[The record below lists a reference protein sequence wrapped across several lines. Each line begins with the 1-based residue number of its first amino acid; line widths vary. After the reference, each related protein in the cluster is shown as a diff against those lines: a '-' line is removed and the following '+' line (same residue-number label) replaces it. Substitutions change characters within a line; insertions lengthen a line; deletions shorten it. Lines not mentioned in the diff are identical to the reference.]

1 MHLWKLATV
10 IPLCSIFLQN
20 GQSLPSFIV
29 FAILDYSLPLHT
41 ANCWY
46 KISLISCM
54 KFPFFLRWLTV
65 TFKLLFSNLTSF
77 KKKRKSLA
85 LVHKC
90 TFCKTVILKGKL
102 AIFSLNY
109 LIWLVECVSILR
121 IYFDCLSS
129 TNNTSSIFHSQK
141 LSVFSPKSISMVKYP
156 R

>member
-1 MHLWKLATV
+1 MHLWELAKV

-46 KISLISCM
+46 KISLILCM
-54 KFPFFLRWLTV
+54 KFLFFFLRWLTV
-65 TFKLLFSNLTSF
+65 TFKLLFIDLTSF

-85 LVHKC
+85 LVHEHA
-90 TFCKTVILKGKL
+90 FYKTVILKGKL
-102 AIFSLNY
+102 AIFLNY
-109 LIWLVECVSILR
+109 LIWLVESVSILR
-121 IYFDCLSS
+121 IYSDSLSS
-129 TNNTSSIFHSQK
+129 TNNNSSISHSQK
-141 LSVFSPKSISMVKYP
+141 LSVFSLKSILMVKYS